1 MRHSC
6 AIILYLCL
14 AVVCNLKTYGQ
25 TTVNPDSLAS
35 DFSYLVKQLELT
47 HPDPY
52 SGFGGKVFF
61 HKQAF
66 DLTNDIRRNKYT
78 TQQFFDKI
86 SAFLAN
92 LNDGHT
98 LLIRPNTGERNKA
111 SLFPIVAKVIPDG
124 LIIRGVLPEN
134 KVFLGSRILGVNGV
148 STDSLLKA
156 VGILKACENI
166 YGQYSLLNT
175 YLSHSDF
182 ILKLFPETKDKIYLN
197 IETPDGIKTD
207 IPIPLLSMDTL
218 KKCPKAQL
226 PRWDVIPTNYMSY
239 QFMDKA
245 KDIMLLKLTRVM
257 ARENFETMIHGNW
270 PKSYEQM
277 RQFYK
282 QTLSKEMPTDTAEA
296 LNGLPSFS
304 ETFYQM
310 LTEMKK
316 EKARTLII
324 DLRGNG
330 GGWTPITLPSLYQ
343 LFGDKY
349 IETDM
354 DTRFYRLLSPLYLL
368 KTNQS
373 LEEFNQ
379 GHNSEFQLGDYT
391 FEEDR
396 PDTASI
402 ITKRKYFIEN
412 CMSDTKPK
420 LEKQQGKPVYTPENI
435 YVVTDERTF
444 SAAFHYAF
452 YLWKMGA
459 TIVGIPCMQAPNT
472 FMEQTPFQLPYTQLN
487 GSISNS
493 MQIFLPPNDRRA
505 KTFWP
510 DLMPTYDDYKRYQFD
525 IHSEIRYLLDQIEQ
539 KK

>member
-156 VGILKACENI
+156 VGTLKACENI

-296 LNGLPSFS
+296 LNGLPSFLRNVLS
-304 ETFYQM
+304 NANRN
-310 LTEMKK
+310 
-316 EKARTLII
+316 EKRESPDINHRPTRKR
-324 DLRGNG
+324 RG
-330 GGWTPITLPSLYQ
+330 
-343 LFGDKY
+343 
-349 IETDM
+349 M
-354 DTRFYRLLSPLYLL
+354 DTDYPTFALSVIW
-368 KTNQS
+368 
-373 LEEFNQ
+373 
-379 GHNSEFQLGDYT
+379 
-391 FEEDR
+391 R
-396 PDTASI
+396 
-402 ITKRKYFIEN
+402 
-412 CMSDTKPK
+412 
-420 LEKQQGKPVYTPENI
+420 
-435 YVVTDERTF
+435 
-444 SAAFHYAF
+444 
-452 YLWKMGA
+452 
-459 TIVGIPCMQAPNT
+459 
-472 FMEQTPFQLPYTQLN
+472 
-487 GSISNS
+487 
-493 MQIFLPPNDRRA
+493 
-505 KTFWP
+505 
-510 DLMPTYDDYKRYQFD
+510 
-525 IHSEIRYLLDQIEQ
+525 
-539 KK
+539 